1 MAPFLVQA
9 PSFLGHCLQSFPTRF
24 QTQFSSITET
34 CIHISLDYYK
44 GLTRINVE
52 NNFTNAFLLPLLYIE
67 IL

>member
-44 GLTRINVE
+44 GLTRIHVE
-52 NNFTNAFLLPLLYIE
+52 DNFTNAFLLPLLYIE
-67 IL
+67 VL

>member
-52 NNFTNAFLLPLLYIE
+52 DNFTNAFLLPLLYIE
-67 IL
+67 VL